1 MLDNRAWEKRDALRG
16 MLSSRGKILVK
27 RNSLRARG
35 YSQQMKRIKLI
46 NMGDIRLIQLISCEV
61 GRNVIIRPLLS
72 YKYYVY
78 VGARRAVPQLF
89 LERRNNF

>member
-1 MLDNRAWEKRDALRG
+1 VIDNRAWEKRDALRG

-78 VGARRAVPQLF
+78 VRARRALPQLF

>member
-1 MLDNRAWEKRDALRG
+1 MIDNRAWEKRDALRG

-27 RNSLRARG
+27 RNSLRSRG

-78 VGARRAVPQLF
+78 VRARRALPQLF